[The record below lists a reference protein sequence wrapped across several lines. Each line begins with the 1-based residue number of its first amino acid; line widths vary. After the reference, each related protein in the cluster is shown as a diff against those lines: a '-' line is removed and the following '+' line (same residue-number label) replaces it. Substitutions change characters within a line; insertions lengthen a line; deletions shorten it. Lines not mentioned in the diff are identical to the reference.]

1 MENSYNNFPLYR
13 KKLYFCIVK
22 TISFMIERRLK
33 QLILPRLFRGKA
45 IVLTGSR
52 QVGKTTLLQM
62 LMKETDR
69 KVLYWNCDEPD
80 IRQKLSNSTSTQLKS
95 ETASAELILIDE
107 AQRVPNIGVTL
118 KLLVDNLPDKQVIV
132 TGSSAL
138 ELSNSL
144 NEPLT
149 GRKYEYNMF
158 PFSAEELIEY
168 QNGTEE
174 RRLLERRM
182 LFGSY
187 PEVVNQPGEERE
199 TLTNLMNSYLY
210 KDVFAFQ
217 DVRKPEIVEQ
227 LLQALALQI
236 GSEVSFNELSRL
248 LGLNSQTVQRY
259 VDLLEKSFVVFHLRS
274 FSRNLRNELK
284 KSRKIYF
291 YDNGIRNAVLGDFK
305 PLQLRQDTSSLW
317 ENYLVSE
324 RMKHNSYSLFYGKSY
339 FWRTQQQQEVD
350 YLEDI
355 DGVLHTF
362 EFKWSVNK
370 QPKLTETFAKNY
382 PNHIFS
388 IVNPENYQDFVT
400 GKTLLLS

>member
-1 MENSYNNFPLYR
+1 MYL
-13 KKLYFCIVK
+13 CIDK
-22 TISFMIERRLK
+22 IISFMIERRLK
-33 QLILPRLFRGKA
+33 QLIIPRLFRGKA
-45 IVLTGSR
+45 IVLTGPR
-52 QVGKTTLLQM
+52 QVGKTTLLKM
-62 LMKETDR
+62 LMAETDR

-95 ETASAELILIDE
+95 ETASAEIIMIDE

-118 KLLVDNLPDKQVIV
+118 KLLVDNLPDKQVVV

-138 ELSNSL
+138 ELSNFL

-158 PFSAEELIEY
+158 PLSAEELIDHH
-168 QNGTEE
+168 NATEE

-187 PEVVNQPGEERE
+187 PEVVSRPGEERE
-199 TLTNLMNSYLY
+199 TLTNLINSYLY
-210 KDVFAFQ
+210 KDVFTFQ
-217 DVRKPEIVEQ
+217 DVRKPEIIEQ

-291 YDNGIRNAVLGDFK
+291 YDNGVRNAVLGDFK
-305 PLQLRQDTSSLW
+305 PLQLRNDAGPLW

-324 RMKHNSYSLFYGKSY
+324 RMKHNSYSLYYGKSY

-355 DGVLHTF
+355 DGVLHAF
-362 EFKWSVNK
+362 EFKWSANK
-370 QPKLTETFAKNY
+370 QPKLTDTFAKNY
-382 PNHIFS
+382 PDHTFL
-388 IVNPENYQDFVT
+388 IVNPENYQEFVKGAT
-400 GKTLLLS
+400 GIVSELH

>member
-1 MENSYNNFPLYR
+1 MYL
-13 KKLYFCIVK
+13 CIDK
-22 TISFMIERRLK
+22 IISFMIERRLK
-33 QLILPRLFRGKA
+33 QLIIPRLFRGKA
-45 IVLTGSR
+45 IVLTGPR
-52 QVGKTTLLQM
+52 QVGKTTLLKM
-62 LMKETDR
+62 LMAETDR

-95 ETASAELILIDE
+95 ETASAEIIMIDE

-118 KLLVDNLPDKQVIV
+118 KLLVDNLPDKQVVV

-138 ELSNSL
+138 ELSNFL

-158 PFSAEELIEY
+158 PLSAEELIDHY
-168 QNGTEE
+168 NATEE

-187 PEVVNQPGEERE
+187 PEVVSRPGEERE
-199 TLTNLMNSYLY
+199 TLTNLINSYLY
-210 KDVFAFQ
+210 KDVFTFQ
-217 DVRKPEIVEQ
+217 DVRKPEIIEQ

-291 YDNGIRNAVLGDFK
+291 YDNGVRNAVLGDFK
-305 PLQLRQDTSSLW
+305 PLQLRNDTGPLW

-355 DGVLHTF
+355 DGVLHAF
-362 EFKWSVNK
+362 EFKWSTNK
-370 QPKLTETFAKNY
+370 QPKLTDTFAKNY
-382 PNHIFS
+382 PDHTFL
-388 IVNPENYQDFVT
+388 IVNPENYQEFVKGAT
-400 GKTLLLS
+400 GIVSELH